1 MPLMCL
7 LRPVTAG
14 LLALLL
20 VTAAGCSKTAKNSEA
35 ARPPAT
41 ASQASIPPASPLPTS
56 PAEPSKTL
64 FQGSSLPHA
73 GERSGVRTAG
83 FETAAKPPV
92 VTSHAASPRPP
103 RDTTA
108 PGPVAGQKQAVIP
121 EPTVSPL
128 PITEFQQLPAAPP
141 SEPLPKPTQEAMDR
155 PGVEPAPE
163 PATAAGGAGPWRCP
177 THCVAPRKP
186 PCSQCRR
193 WARRRRSRLP
203 GPQRHR
209 RLRSLRPAHRPRRR
223 VRRCVRAARPFP
235 AARDARRADTVRF
248 LSAGGAESRAAPPP
262 RHRRR
267 PPTGRPADRRRKRIA
282 ASPLT
287 PSRRIRR
294 FLRAGKN
301 RSWRS

>member
-163 PATAAGGAGPWRCP
+163 PATAAGARPVEMPNPLRGPTQAPVQPVPAVGAA
-177 THCVAPRKP
+177 APIAAPGTATSPSP
-186 PCSQCRR
+186 PQL
-193 WARRRRSRLP
+193 A
-203 GPQRHR
+203 
-209 RLRSLRPAHRPRRR
+209 PAHRPRRR

-248 LSAGGAESRAAPPP
+248 LSAGGAEVGQRHHRAIAG
-262 RHRRR
+262 
-267 PPTGRPADRRRKRIA
+267 GRPLAGRPTADEKE
-282 ASPLT
+282 
-287 PSRRIRR
+287 
-294 FLRAGKN
+294 
-301 RSWRS
+301 